1 MINTSRALA
10 VSLSG
15 AFSFDCR
22 ERIRPEQHHAP
33 DRGHAPGRNSLPT
46 YRPRKNAADVAVRR
60 IRHPPAAPPSSIRP
74 RSYFFSANTQTTPPC
89 GTLASMPMLL
99 VTSASWIRCASTP
112 HPDWIAMYWVP
123 SIS

>member
-1 MINTSRALA
+1 MAGLVPAIHDL
-10 VSLSG
+10 
-15 AFSFDCR
+15 CR
-22 ERIRPEQHHAP
+22 GTKNVDARDKPGHDEFVVREQSHSIA
-33 DRGHAPGRNSLPT
+33 
-46 YRPRKNAADVAVRR
+46 KNAADVAVRR

-74 RSYFFSANTQTTPPC
+74 RSYFLSANTQITPPC

-99 VTSASWIRCASTP
+99 VTSASWMRWASTP